1 MSTIDAAPQWTG
13 YVGPDDQTE
22 IFGAPIRRCPT
33 CSGSGRVV
41 DSEQLKQAWRDAD
54 ERSRVSGEAWI
65 LVLQA
70 EEAVLHLLREDPQKA
85 KGLAGDVGRVAAAYD
100 FITDEE
106 SLRHDFLHRMRRLKQ
121 ELGDKITWEDL
132 RQVTARLRFSGSR
145 PGPKFMADWRAFRM
159 ACRRAQPLLAGQPR
173 ALRRVFN
180 RRKGWVYQW
189 EPLKQLP
196 DGLERNMKEVLDQ
209 RLKRARDAT
218 LGKRLARLLERWEDL
233 VLVGTR
239 DDPVDGP
246 VLQATYQLLQRAAKS
261 RVEQG
266 RNGPKMLD
274 RAERL
279 LRMLEKREE
288 GLPVTAPS

>member
-33 CSGSGRVV
+33 CGGSGRVV
-41 DSEQLKQAWRDAD
+41 DSERLVQAWRDAE
-54 ERSRVSGEAWI
+54 ERAAVSGEAWI

-70 EEAVLHLLREDPQKA
+70 GEEVFHLLREDPPKA
-85 KGLAGDVGRVAAAYD
+85 KDLAGAVGGVIAACG
-100 FITDEE
+100 FITDDE
-106 SLRHDFLHRMRRLKQ
+106 SLRHDFLHHMRCLKQ
-121 ELGDKITWEDL
+121 ELGSKITWEDL
-132 RQVTARLRFSGSR
+132 RQITARLWFSGSR
-145 PGPKFMADWRAFRM
+145 PEPKFLSDWRPFRM
-159 ACRRAQPLLAGQPR
+159 ACQRAQPLLAGQPR

-196 DGLERNMKEVLDQ
+196 DGQRNMKGVFDQ
-209 RLKRARDAT
+209 GLERARDAT
-218 LGKRLARLLERWEDL
+218 LGKHLARLLERLEDL
-233 VLVGTR
+233 MQVGTR

-246 VLQATYQLLQRAAKS
+246 VLQATHQLLQRATKS

-266 RNGPKMLD
+266 RNEPKMLD

-279 LRMLEKREE
+279 LRMLE
-288 GLPVTAPS
+288 